1 VRPIA
6 AKPSERTYGEFARVY
21 DAVMDDP
28 VPKIARVVSYVERHH
43 RGRGAILELGCGT
56 GTILAGLGG
65 LGALTGIDRSPE
77 MLAIAR
83 EKVPGARLVEGDITS
98 FDLGETFD
106 VVVCI
111 FDTLNHITTF
121 GGWKELFARTRA
133 HLTPGGLFIFDVNTT
148 AKLRAIAGYPPW
160 WSELPGADVIMKVD
174 PPVDCISVWHV
185 WIVERL
191 PDGTLAGHHER
202 IGELGV
208 GLQQIEAAL
217 SEDFELLDL
226 HDETGSEPDAW
237 SERVHYAW
245 RARQAKRSEW
255 ALPTRPGPVNAAGQ

>member
-1 VRPIA
+1 
-6 AKPSERTYGEFARVY
+6 
-21 DAVMDDP
+21 MDDP
-28 VPKIARVVSYVERHH
+28 VPKIARVVSNVERHH
-43 RGRGAILELGCGT
+43 RGRGSILELGCGT

-65 LGALTGIDRSPE
+65 LGARTGIDSSPE

-83 EKVPGARLVEGDITS
+83 EKVPGARLIEGDITS
-98 FDLGETFD
+98 FDLGESFD

-121 GGWKELFARTRA
+121 EGWKALFARTRA
-133 HLTPGGLFIFDVNTT
+133 HLTAGGLFVFDVNTT

-160 WSELPGADVIMKVD
+160 WSELPGADVIMNVD
-174 PPVDCISVWHV
+174 PPVEGISIWNV

-208 GLQQIEAAL
+208 ELERIEAAL
-217 SEDFELLDL
+217 AADFELLAVE
-226 HDETGSEPDAW
+226 DETGYAPDAR

-245 RARQAKRSEW
+245 RAR
-255 ALPTRPGPVNAAGQ
+255 